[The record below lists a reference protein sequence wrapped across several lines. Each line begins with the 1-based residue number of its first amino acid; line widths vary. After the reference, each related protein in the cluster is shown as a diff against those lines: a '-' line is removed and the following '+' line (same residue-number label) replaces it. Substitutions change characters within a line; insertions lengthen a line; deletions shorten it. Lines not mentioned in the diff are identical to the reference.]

1 MTKAKQILQDFTAEV
16 VNSMI
21 NNNDNWQKMFGD
33 QSNSKNALTGKNYRG
48 FNWLVLSF
56 ETQEKKFKHNI
67 WATYKQWLSL
77 DAQVKKGSKGTG
89 IVYYQPALFRKPK
102 ENEKPNTKDGSV
114 KVQSNIMRASTV
126 FNLDQVELSN
136 KSTFK
141 VPQLNSGK
149 QYSINHIDKFIDG
162 VDVEIINE
170 DNNNCYYNE
179 TKDIINMASKE
190 TFKDT
195 RDADATEHYYAT
207 FFHELTHATK
217 HAKRLNRKAKF
228 ENDAHKSYA
237 FEELVAELGAIMFTR
252 HFGIAKTIRE
262 NHAQYLNSW
271 IKALKNDYT
280 FLTGAVAKANQGFSF
295 YVK

>member
-1 MTKAKQILQDFTAEV
+1 MTKPKQILQDFTGEV
-16 VNSMI
+16 INSMV
-21 NNNDNWQKMFGD
+21 NNNDNWQKMFGC
-33 QSNSKNALTGKNYRG
+33 QTNSKNALTGKYYRG
-48 FNWLVLSF
+48 FNWLNLSF
-56 ETQEKKFKHNI
+56 TTEEKKYKHNI

-89 IVYYQPALFRKPK
+89 VVYYQPALFRNAKK
-102 ENEKPNTKDGSV
+102 DETATTKDGSV

-149 QYSINHIDKFIDG
+149 QYSIDHIDKFIDG
-162 VDVEIINE
+162 VDVEIVNE
-170 DNNNCYYNE
+170 DNNSCYYNE
-179 TKDIINMASKE
+179 TKDLINMAPKE

-195 RDADATEHYYAT
+195 KDANATEHYYAT
-207 FFHELTHATK
+207 LFHELTHATK
-217 HAKRLNRKAKF
+217 HAKRVNRKAKF
-228 ENDAHKSYA
+228 QDDAHKSYA
-237 FEELVAELGAIMFTR
+237 FEELVAELGAIMFSK
-252 HFGIAKTIRE
+252 HFGISKTIRE

-280 FLTGAVAKANQGFSF
+280 FLTSAVAKANQGFSF